1 VFLGIMKWLAAVVA
15 AVVVV
20 LVAVYLLLALGPRR
34 AVEYYY
40 GPDSR
45 LGGFSLY
52 AIARRVRRSV
62 PRSGDRQRLSSLP
75 SVGDGG
81 VLHGVL

>member
-1 VFLGIMKWLAAVVA
+1 MFLGIMKWLAAVVA

-40 GPDSR
+40 GP
-45 LGGFSLY
+45 
-52 AIARRVRRSV
+52 
-62 PRSGDRQRLSSLP
+62 
-75 SVGDGG
+75 
-81 VLHGVL
+81 